1 MHKVIRQMTQLS
13 LQTPLLATTT
23 SITSSGSV
31 AKLLAVVPT
40 TTITQTGDCCGVH
53 TSAASGGGSG
63 GLCAKWNKHNYGPRR
78 WLEYNKTVHPPQETD
93 EEPRKAYVCHMRSN
107 IKYSP
112 DKMWYIAAFV
122 RGMSVD
128 EALKQL
134 NFVLKKGA
142 TDVKE
147 TILEAQQMAVE
158 RHNVEYRSNL
168 WIAESFVGKGRVF
181 KGLRRHARGRFGRV
195 EYKHCHYFLRLE
207 EGEPPQHYYAPEPQ
221 TPQQQYEHW
230 LQQMRSRKV
239 INSL

>member
-13 LQTPLLATTT
+13 LQ
-23 SITSSGSV
+23 SSASNV
-31 AKLLAVVPT
+31 VKLLAVAPT
-40 TTITQTGDCCGVH
+40 TTITHKVDSCGVH
-53 TSAASGGGSG
+53 TSSAGGAAGGGGG

-78 WLEYNKTVHPPQETD
+78 WLEYNKTVHPPQEVD

-207 EGEPPQHYYAPEPQ
+207 EGEPPQHYYVPEPQ
-221 TPQQQYEHW
+221 TPQQQYETW
-230 LQQMRSRKV
+230 VQQMRSRKV

>member
-1 MHKVIRQMTQLS
+1 MYKVIRQMTQLK
-13 LQTPLLATTT
+13 LQAPLLTSAPAASAANLLAFPQQTTT
-23 SITSSGSV
+23 
-31 AKLLAVVPT
+31 
-40 TTITQTGDCCGVH
+40 TQNVH
-53 TSAASGGGSG
+53 TAATG
-63 GLCAKWNKHNYGPRR
+63 GLCAKWNKNNHGPRK
-78 WLEYNKTVHPPQETD
+78 WLEYNKTVHPPQETN
-93 EEPRKAYVCHMRSN
+93 EEPRKAYLCHMRSN

-158 RHNVEYRSNL
+158 RHNVEYKSNL

-181 KGLRRHARGRFGRV
+181 KGMRRHARGRFGRV

-207 EGEPPQHYYAPEPQ
+207 EGEPPQHYYMPEPQ

-230 LQQMRSRKV
+230 VEQMRSRKV

>member
-1 MHKVIRQMTQLS
+1 MMQKVIRQMAQLRLQAPPGAALLKTGEAPTAMLSHQHPPAFQVKS
-13 LQTPLLATTT
+13 L
-23 SITSSGSV
+23 
-31 AKLLAVVPT
+31 
-40 TTITQTGDCCGVH
+40 H
-53 TSAASGGGSG
+53 TAASAGF
-63 GLCAKWNKHNYGPRR
+63 LCAKWNKYNYGPRK

-93 EEPRKAYVCHMRSN
+93 EEPRKAYVCHMRNN

-158 RHNVEYRSNL
+158 RHNVEYKSNL

-181 KGLRRHARGRFGRV
+181 KGVRRHGRGRFGQV
-195 EYKHCHYFLRLE
+195 EYKHCHYFVRLE
-207 EGEPPQHYYAPEPQ
+207 EGEPPQHYYQEPQ
-221 TPQQQYEHW
+221 TPEQQYEHW
-230 LQQMRSRKV
+230 LEQMRSRK
-239 INSL
+239 ITNSL

>member
-1 MHKVIRQMTQLS
+1 MHKVLRQISQLRLHS
-13 LQTPLLATTT
+13 RPLLEP
-23 SITSSGSV
+23 SSGNAIQS
-31 AKLLAVVPT
+31 LAVVPAGHHPMLT
-40 TTITQTGDCCGVH
+40 VGQASVSASRDLH
-53 TSAASGGGSG
+53 TAAGAG
-63 GLCAKWNKHNYGPRR
+63 GLCAKWNKNNHGPRK
-78 WLEYNKTVHPPQETD
+78 WLEYNKTVHPPQQND

-142 TDVKE
+142 TDVRE
-147 TILEAQQMAVE
+147 TILEAQEMAVHN
-158 RHNVEYRSNL
+158 HNVEYKSNL

-181 KGLRRHARGRFGRV
+181 KGMRRHARGRYGHV
-195 EYKHCHYFLRLE
+195 EYKHCHYFVRLE
-207 EGEPPQHYYAPEPQ
+207 EGEPPVHYYQEPQ
-221 TPQQQYEHW
+221 TPQQQYDQWME
-230 LQQMRSRKV
+230 QMRSRKI

>member
-13 LQTPLLATTT
+13 LQTPLLA
-23 SITSSGSV
+23 SAPANSV
-31 AKLLAVVPT
+31 AKNLAIAPA
-40 TTITQTGDCCGVH
+40 ITHSGDRCGVH
-53 TSAASGGGSG
+53 TSAAG
-63 GLCAKWNKHNYGPRR
+63 GLCAKWNKYNYGPRR
-78 WLEYNKTVHPPQETD
+78 WLEYNKTVHPPQAVD
-93 EEPRKAYVCHMRSN
+93 EEPRKAYVCHMRNN

-158 RHNVEYRSNL
+158 RHNVEYKSNL

-207 EGEPPQHYYAPEPQ
+207 EGEPPQHYYLPEPE
-221 TPQQQYEHW
+221 TPQEQYEKW
-230 LQQMRSRKV
+230 LEQMRSRKV

>member
-1 MHKVIRQMTQLS
+1 MHTVIRQMSQLR
-13 LQTPLLATTT
+13 LQAMPSSMLLKATASASTPSALDH
-23 SITSSGSV
+23 SGAPV
-31 AKLLAVVPT
+31 NHHNL
-40 TTITQTGDCCGVH
+40 H
-53 TSAASGGGSG
+53 TAAGSG
-63 GLCAKWNKHNYGPRR
+63 GALCASWNKHNNGPRK
-78 WLEYNKTVHPPQETD
+78 WLVYNKTVHPPQQPD

-147 TILEAQQMAVE
+147 TILEAQEMAVQ
-158 RHNVEYRSNL
+158 RHNVEYKSNL
-168 WIAESFVGKGRVF
+168 WVAESFVGKGRVF
-181 KGLRRHARGRFGRV
+181 KGMRRHARGRFGQV
-195 EYKHCHYFLRLE
+195 EYKHCHYFVRLE
-207 EGEPPQHYYAPEPQ
+207 EGQPPEHYYQEPQ
-221 TPQQQYEHW
+221 TPEQQYEHW
-230 LQQMRSRKV
+230 LEQMRSRKV

>member
-1 MHKVIRQMTQLS
+1 MHKMIRQIAQLTV
-13 LQTPLLATTT
+13 QTPLLAAAPVT
-23 SITSSGSV
+23 SA
-31 AKLLAVVPT
+31 AKLLAMPPA
-40 TTITQTGDCCGVH
+40 ITQNVDCCGVH
-53 TSAASGGGSG
+53 TAASGG
-63 GLCAKWNKHNYGPRR
+63 LCTKWNKHNYGPRK
-78 WLEYNKTVHPPQETD
+78 WLEYNKTVHPPQEAD

-142 TDVKE
+142 TDVRE

-158 RHNVEYRSNL
+158 RHNVEYKSNL

-181 KGLRRHARGRFGRV
+181 KGMRRHARGRFGRV

-207 EGEPPQHYYAPEPQ
+207 EGEPPQHYYLPEPQ
-221 TPQQQYEHW
+221 TPEQQLEQW
-230 LQQMRSRKV
+230 LEQMRSRKV

>member
-13 LQTPLLATTT
+13 LQTPLLASAPTT
-23 SITSSGSV
+23 ST
-31 AKLLAVVPT
+31 AKLLAVTPA
-40 TTITQTGDCCGVH
+40 ITHSGDCCGVH
-53 TSAASGGGSG
+53 TSAVG
-63 GLCAKWNKHNYGPRR
+63 GLCTKWNKHNYGPRR
-78 WLEYNKTVHPPQETD
+78 WLEYNKTVHPPQEVE
-93 EEPRKAYVCHMRSN
+93 EEPRKAYVCHMRNN

-158 RHNVEYRSNL
+158 RHNVEYKSNL

-207 EGEPPQHYYAPEPQ
+207 EGEPPQHYYLPEPQ
-221 TPQQQYEHW
+221 TPQQQYEKW
-230 LQQMRSRKV
+230 LEQMRSRKV

>member
-1 MHKVIRQMTQLS
+1 MHKVIRQMTQLT
-13 LQTPLLATTT
+13 LQSPLRTSGPAAVKLLLAAPQTS
-23 SITSSGSV
+23 SITPTGS
-31 AKLLAVVPT
+31 
-40 TTITQTGDCCGVH
+40 DCGVH
-53 TSAASGGGSG
+53 TAASAGSG
-63 GLCAKWNKHNYGPRR
+63 AGALCAKWNKHNYGPRR

-142 TDVKE
+142 TDVRE
-147 TILEAQQMAVE
+147 TILEAQQMALE

-207 EGEPPQHYYAPEPQ
+207 EGEPPQQYYLPEPQ

-230 LQQMRSRKV
+230 VQQMRSRKV

>member
-1 MHKVIRQMTQLS
+1 MHKVIRQMAQLT
-13 LQTPLLATTT
+13 LQTPLLATAPAT
-23 SITSSGSV
+23 SV
-31 AKLLAVVPT
+31 AKLLAMPPA
-40 TTITQTGDCCGVH
+40 ITQNVYCCGVH
-53 TSAASGGGSG
+53 TASTG
-63 GLCAKWNKHNYGPRR
+63 GLCAKWNKHNYGPRK
-78 WLEYNKTVHPPQETD
+78 WLEYNKTVHPPQESD
-93 EEPRKAYVCHMRSN
+93 EEPRKAYVCHMRTN

-158 RHNVEYRSNL
+158 RHNVEYKSNL

-181 KGLRRHARGRFGRV
+181 KGMRRHARGRFGRV

-207 EGEPPQHYYAPEPQ
+207 EGEPPQHYYLPEPQ
-221 TPQQQYEHW
+221 TPQQQLEQW
-230 LQQMRSRKV
+230 LEQMRSRKV
-239 INSL
+239 ISSL

>member
-1 MHKVIRQMTQLS
+1 MNKLIRPMQLLA
-13 LQTPLLATTT
+13 LQRPLLANTQLKALAPALTQ
-23 SITSSGSV
+23 SGD
-31 AKLLAVVPT
+31 
-40 TTITQTGDCCGVH
+40 TGDKCGLH
-53 TSAASGGGSG
+53 TSANGA
-63 GLCAKWNKHNYGPRR
+63 LCAKWNKHNYGPKK
-78 WLEYNKTVHPPQETD
+78 WLEYNKTVHPPQEKD
-93 EEPRKAYVCHMRSN
+93 EEPRNAYICHMRSN

-134 NFVLKKGA
+134 DFVLKKGA

-147 TILEAQQMAVE
+147 TILEAQQMAQE
-158 RHNVEYRSNL
+158 RHNVEYKSNL

-181 KGLRRHARGRFGRV
+181 KGMRRHARGRFGRV
-195 EYKHCHYFLRLE
+195 EYKHCHYFVRLE
-207 EGEPPQHYYAPEPQ
+207 EGTPPEHYYQPEPQ

-230 LQQMRSRKV
+230 LEQMRSRKI

>member
-1 MHKVIRQMTQLS
+1 MHKVIRQMSQLRLQAAQGAALLRSGETNRSTAISPVSPPALQSKS
-13 LQTPLLATTT
+13 L
-23 SITSSGSV
+23 
-31 AKLLAVVPT
+31 
-40 TTITQTGDCCGVH
+40 H
-53 TSAASGGGSG
+53 TAASAGM
-63 GLCAKWNKHNYGPRR
+63 LCAKWNKYNYGPQK
-78 WLEYNKTVHPPQETD
+78 WLEYNKTVHPPQQTD
-93 EEPRKAYVCHMRSN
+93 EEPRKAYVCHMRNN

-158 RHNVEYRSNL
+158 RHNVEYKSNL

-181 KGLRRHARGRFGRV
+181 KGVRRHARGRFGKV
-195 EYKHCHYFLRLE
+195 EYKHCHYFVRLE
-207 EGEPPQHYYAPEPQ
+207 EGEPPQHYYQEPQ
-221 TPQQQYEHW
+221 TPEQQYESW
-230 LQQMRSRKV
+230 MEQMRSRKI